1 MFSDMLHKAVADGL
15 VVIKS
20 VHDLLPA
27 RVREVTDGWPEE
39 VLVITIILVILLNIA
54 FFLANVKVRHPR
66 RPSRRV
72 PRRPPPSPRDAPVAD
87 RPRLTSRPVA
97 NGPPRDLSQ
106 FHEMKHGN
114 RAPAS
119 AKTTV
124 EIVKLTLAPASP
136 AKSPAAKKA
145 TAKTVAKPDAPAS
158 AEAPRTRKTPT
169 KASAKASAK
178 ANPKA
183 KAKAKPS
190 DPASK
195 TDPAAEKKFA
205 EACGRWMHSLPARPK
220 AKLLESLKSAD
231 AAERIA
237 AYRASAAADATKTR
251 AARKEELLAAIA
263 ALG

>member
-119 AKTTV
+119 AKTTL
-124 EIVKLTLAPASP
+124 EIVKIALAPASP

-158 AEAPRTRKTPT
+158 AEAPRKRKTPT
-169 KASAKASAK
+169 KASAKAT
-178 ANPKA
+178 PKA

-190 DPASK
+190 ASK

-220 AKLLESLKSAD
+220 AKLLESLKTAD

>member
-136 AKSPAAKKA
+136 AKSPGAKKA
-145 TAKTVAKPDAPAS
+145 TAKTVAKPEAPAS

-190 DPASK
+190 ASK

>member
-119 AKTTV
+119 AKTTL
-124 EIVKLTLAPASP
+124 EIVKIALAPASP
-136 AKSPAAKKA
+136 AKSLAAKKA

-158 AEAPRTRKTPT
+158 AEAPRKRKTPT
-169 KASAKASAK
+169 KASAKAT
-178 ANPKA
+178 PKA

-190 DPASK
+190 ASK

-220 AKLLESLKSAD
+220 AKLLESLKTAD

>member
-1 MFSDMLHKAVADGL
+1 M
-15 VVIKS
+15 
-20 VHDLLPA
+20 
-27 RVREVTDGWPEE
+27 
-39 VLVITIILVILLNIA
+39 LVITIILVILLNIA

-124 EIVKLTLAPASP
+124 EIVKITLAPASP

-158 AEAPRTRKTPT
+158 AEAPRKRKTPT
-169 KASAKASAK
+169 KASAKAT
-178 ANPKA
+178 PKA

-190 DPASK
+190 ASK
-195 TDPAAEKKFA
+195 TDPAAGEEVRGGVRPVDAPFPRA
-205 EACGRWMHSLPARPK
+205 PK
-220 AKLLESLKSAD
+220 ADVARVPQVGPLPKES
-231 AAERIA
+231 
-237 AYRASAAADATKTR
+237 ASTR
-251 AARKEELLAAIA
+251 RPPTPQRPAPLRKEELLAAIA

>member
-178 ANPKA
+178 AKA
-183 KAKAKPS
+183 KTKPS
-190 DPASK
+190 ASK

-231 AAERIA
+231 AAERID

>member
-124 EIVKLTLAPASP
+124 EIVKIALAPASP

-169 KASAKASAK
+169 KASAKASPK
-178 ANPKA
+178 ASA
-183 KAKAKPS
+183 KAKAKTKPS
-190 DPASK
+190 ASK

-220 AKLLESLKSAD
+220 AKLLESLKTAD

>member
-124 EIVKLTLAPASP
+124 EIVKIALAPASP

-158 AEAPRTRKTPT
+158 AEAPRKRKTPT
-169 KASAKASAK
+169 KASAKAT
-178 ANPKA
+178 PKA

-190 DPASK
+190 ASK

-220 AKLLESLKSAD
+220 AKLLESLKTAD

-251 AARKEELLAAIA
+251 AARKEELLAAAA

>member
-27 RVREVTDGWPEE
+27 RVREVTDGWSEE

-124 EIVKLTLAPASP
+124 EIVKIALAPASP

-169 KASAKASAK
+169 KASAKESAK
-178 ANPKA
+178 ASA
-183 KAKAKPS
+183 KAKAKTKPS
-190 DPASK
+190 ASK

-220 AKLLESLKSAD
+220 AKLLESLKTAD

>member
-124 EIVKLTLAPASP
+124 EIVKIALAPASP

-158 AEAPRTRKTPT
+158 AEAPRKRKTPT
-169 KASAKASAK
+169 KASAKAT
-178 ANPKA
+178 PKA

-190 DPASK
+190 ASK

-220 AKLLESLKSAD
+220 AKLLESLKTAD